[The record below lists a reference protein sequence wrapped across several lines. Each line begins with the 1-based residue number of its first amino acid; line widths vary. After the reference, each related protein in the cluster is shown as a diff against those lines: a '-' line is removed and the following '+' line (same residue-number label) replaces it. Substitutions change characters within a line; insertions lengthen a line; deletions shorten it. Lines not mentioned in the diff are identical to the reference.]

1 MSDTVISASMRANLL
16 SLQRT
21 TSQMDKTQINLST
34 GKKVNSAVDDPVSFF
49 TAKSLTNRANDLNK
63 LLDAMGQ
70 SMTSLKQASTGIESI
85 TKLVEQATAIA
96 GQARDALAAGT
107 QEAKV
112 EGTVKLAGI
121 NDLTTRS
128 GISSTSQLT
137 FTVNDKDG
145 NVVLNAQNIAIA
157 ANDST
162 DQLVTKI
169 NDLNQ
174 GLADPVI
181 EAKVNDAGKLEIKA
195 LDGASFSLKFTGDTA
210 TPTTAEDLSFAQ
222 ALGFGDTAQKVA
234 DGTLTGGV
242 QNYAVQITASAT
254 ASLNSLALYS
264 GVNTLA
270 QASDTLSSLFNEST
284 ATTNLVSGT
293 VDAADKFVVGFNGGS
308 QKTYNISGLSIQ
320 GLVDKIN
327 TDFTGKLAASFDGS
341 TGKINI
347 RSTDAVVD
355 TVEFGVHDETTTNA
369 ITARFGFGVAG
380 AVTATAGG
388 AGEDATNI
396 ESIQLG
402 SAAADLA
409 TYESD
414 YNKIRDQID
423 SLVKDA
429 GYRGT
434 NLLNGDTLTTVFNE
448 DRSTSIATKG
458 EVVTSAGLG
467 LDKAN
472 FGNAVGVDA
481 SLEQVR
487 TAVNSLRSFAS
498 SVANDLNVIQTRQD
512 YTKETVNTLQEGAD
526 KLTIADPNEEGAT
539 MMALQTRQQLA
550 VSALSLASQ
559 AQQSVLSL
567 LR

>member
-1 MSDTVISASMRANLL
+1 MSDTVINASMRANLL

-70 SMTSLKQASTGIESI
+70 SMSSLKQASTGIESI

-112 EGTVKLAGI
+112 EGTVNLRDVK
-121 NDLTTRS
+121 DLTSRS
-128 GISSTSQLT
+128 GISATSRLT

-145 NVVLNAQNIAIA
+145 NVVLNAQNIDIA

-242 QNYAVQITASAT
+242 QNYAVQITAGAT

-327 TDFTGKLAASFDGS
+327 TDFTGKLAASFDGT

-347 RSTDAVVD
+347 RSTDAAVQ
-355 TVEFGVHDETTTNA
+355 TVEFGVHDETTTDGL
-369 ITARFGFGVAG
+369 TARFGFGVAS
-380 AVTATAGG
+380 AITATA
-388 AGEDATNI
+388 ATADATNI

-402 SAAADLA
+402 SAASDLA
-409 TYESD
+409 AYEAD

-458 EVVTSAGLG
+458 QVVTSVGLG

>member
-21 TSQMDKTQINLST
+21 TAQMDKTQINLST

-49 TAKSLTNRANDLNK
+49 TAKSLTNRAGDLNK

-70 SMTSLKQASTGIESI
+70 SMTSLKQASTGREGV
-85 TKLVEQATAIA
+85 TKLVEQATASA

-112 EGTVKLAGI
+112 AGTVKLAAI

-128 GISSTSQLT
+128 GISSTSRLT

-145 NVVLNAQNIAIA
+145 DVVLNAQNIDIA

-210 TPTTAEDLSFAQ
+210 TPTTAEDLALAQ
-222 ALGFGDTAQKVA
+222 ALGFGDTAQEVA
-234 DGTLTGGV
+234 DGTLTSGV

-284 ATTNLVSGT
+284 ATTSLVSGT
-293 VDAADKFVVGFNGGS
+293 VDAGDQFVVAFNGGS
-308 QKTYNISGLSIQ
+308 QKSYNISGLSIQ

-327 TDFTGKLAASFDGS
+327 TDFTGKLAASFDGT

-347 RSTDAVVD
+347 RSTDAVVK
-355 TVEFGVHDETTTNA
+355 TVEFGVHDETTTDGL
-369 ITARFGFGVAG
+369 TARFGFGVAS
-380 AVTATAGG
+380 AVTATA
-388 AGEDATNI
+388 ATADATNI

-458 EVVTSAGLG
+458 QVVTSAGLG

-526 KLTIADPNEEGAT
+526 KLTIADPNEEGAM

>member
-70 SMTSLKQASTGIESI
+70 SMSSLKQESTGIESI

-112 EGTVKLAGI
+112 EGTVNLRDVK
-121 NDLTTRS
+121 DLTSRS
-128 GISSTSQLT
+128 GISATSRLT

-145 NVVLNAQNIAIA
+145 NVVLNAQNIDIA

-327 TDFTGKLAASFDGS
+327 TDFTGELAASFDGT

-347 RSTDAVVD
+347 RSTDAAVQ
-355 TVEFGVHDETTTNA
+355 TVEFGVHDETTTDGL
-369 ITARFGFGVAG
+369 TACFGFGVAS
-380 AVTATAGG
+380 AITATA
-388 AGEDATNI
+388 ATADATNI

-402 SAAADLA
+402 SAASDLA
-409 TYESD
+409 AYEAD

-458 EVVTSAGLG
+458 QVVTSVGLG

>member
-70 SMTSLKQASTGIESI
+70 SMSSLKQASTGIESI

-112 EGTVKLAGI
+112 EGTVNLRDVK
-121 NDLTTRS
+121 DLTSRS
-128 GISSTSQLT
+128 GISATSRLT

-145 NVVLNAQNIAIA
+145 NVVLNAQNIDIA

-327 TDFTGKLAASFDGS
+327 TDFTGELAASFDGT

-347 RSTDAVVD
+347 RSTDAAVQ
-355 TVEFGVHDETTTNA
+355 TVEFGVHDETTTDGL
-369 ITARFGFGVAG
+369 TACFGFGVAS
-380 AVTATAGG
+380 AITATA
-388 AGEDATNI
+388 ATADATNI

-402 SAAADLA
+402 SAASDLA
-409 TYESD
+409 AYEAD

-458 EVVTSAGLG
+458 QVVTSVGLG

>member
-70 SMTSLKQASTGIESI
+70 SMSSLKQASTGIESI

-112 EGTVKLAGI
+112 EGTVNLRDVK
-121 NDLTTRS
+121 DLTSRS
-128 GISSTSQLT
+128 GISATSRLT

-145 NVVLNAQNIAIA
+145 NVVLNAQNIDIA

-174 GLADPVI
+174 GLTDPVI

-284 ATTNLVSGT
+284 ATTSLVSGT
-293 VDAADKFVVGFNGGS
+293 VDAADQFVVGFNGGS

-327 TDFTGKLAASFDGS
+327 TDFTGKLAASFDGT

-347 RSTDAVVD
+347 RSTDAAVQ
-355 TVEFGVHDETTTNA
+355 TVEFGVHDETTTDGL
-369 ITARFGFGVAG
+369 TARFGFGVAS
-380 AVTATAGG
+380 AITATA
-388 AGEDATNI
+388 ATADATNI

-402 SAAADLA
+402 SAASDLA
-409 TYESD
+409 AYEAD

-458 EVVTSAGLG
+458 QVVTSVGLG

>member
-49 TAKSLTNRANDLNK
+49 TAKSLTNRASDLNK

-70 SMTSLKQASTGIESI
+70 SMSSLKQASTGLESV

-112 EGTVKLAGI
+112 AGTVNLKGI
-121 NDLTTRS
+121 EDLTSRS
-128 GISSTSQLT
+128 GVSATSRLT

-145 NVVLNAQNIAIA
+145 NVVLNAQNIDIA

-162 DQLVTKI
+162 DQLVGKI

-195 LDGASFSLKFTGDTA
+195 LDGASFALKFTGDTA
-210 TPTTAEDLSFAQ
+210 TPSTAEDLALAQ

-234 DGTLTGGV
+234 DGTLTAGV
-242 QNYAVQITASAT
+242 QNYAVQVTASAT

-270 QASDTLSSLFNEST
+270 QASDTLSSLFNEPT
-284 ATTNLVSGT
+284 ATTRLVSGT
-293 VDAADKFVVGFNGGS
+293 VDAGDQFVVGFNGGS
-308 QKTYNISGLSIQ
+308 QKSYSISGLSIQ

-327 TDFTGKLAASFDGS
+327 SDFTGKLAASFDGS

-347 RSTDAVVD
+347 RSTDAVVK
-355 TVEFGVHDETTTNA
+355 TVEFGVHDETTTDGLA
-369 ITARFGFGVAG
+369 ARFGFGVAS
-380 AVTATAGG
+380 AVTATA
-388 AGEDATNI
+388 ATADATSI

-409 TYESD
+409 TYEAD

-458 EVVTSAGLG
+458 QVVTSAGLG

-498 SVANDLNVIQTRQD
+498 SVANDLNVIQTRED

-526 KLTIADPNEEGAT
+526 KLTVADPNEEGAT

>member
-70 SMTSLKQASTGIESI
+70 SMSSLKQASTGIESI

-112 EGTVKLAGI
+112 EGTVNLRDVK
-121 NDLTTRS
+121 DLTSRS
-128 GISSTSQLT
+128 GISATSRLT

-145 NVVLNAQNIAIA
+145 NVVLNAQNIDIA

-242 QNYAVQITASAT
+242 QNYAVQITAGAT

-327 TDFTGKLAASFDGS
+327 TDFTGELAASFDGT

-347 RSTDAVVD
+347 RSTDAAVQ
-355 TVEFGVHDETTTNA
+355 TVEFGVHDETTTDGL
-369 ITARFGFGVAG
+369 TARFGFGVAS
-380 AVTATAGG
+380 AITATA
-388 AGEDATNI
+388 ATADATNI

-402 SAAADLA
+402 SAASDLA
-409 TYESD
+409 AYEAD

-458 EVVTSAGLG
+458 QVVTSVGLG